1 VTTAAFVDALL
12 AGQRIELAA
21 EADDVVTWRFEQLE
35 QAGYAEMAALAI
47 AVDTAIDLHLACELL
62 RRGCPQAVAL
72 EIIL

>member
-12 AGQRIELAA
+12 AGERIELAT

-47 AVDTAIDLHLACELL
+47 AIDGAIDLHGACALL

-72 EIIL
+72 DIVF